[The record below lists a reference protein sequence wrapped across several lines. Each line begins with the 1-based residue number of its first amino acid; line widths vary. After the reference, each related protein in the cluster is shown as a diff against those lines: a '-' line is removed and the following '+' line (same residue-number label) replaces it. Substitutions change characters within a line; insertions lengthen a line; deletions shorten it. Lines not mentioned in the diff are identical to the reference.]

1 MMSTAVLNHRIK
13 ANSGANHASKAPA
26 SFWFLLAV
34 LGQFIFAITVASF
47 YGLTALKGGFMAWN
61 QPLPQNTVAGN
72 TIGEVV
78 LAGLIL
84 CATLMSVAG
93 AFHLISRVTDAR

>member
-1 MMSTAVLNHRIK
+1 MSTAVLNHRIK
-13 ANSGANHASKAPA
+13 VHSGTNHALKAPA
-26 SFWFLLAV
+26 SFWFLMAV
-34 LGQFIFAITVASF
+34 LGQFIFAITIAFF

-61 QPLPQNTVAGN
+61 QTLPQGAAVGN
-72 TIGEVV
+72 TFGDAV